1 MNRRFEGTSITA
13 PGSNSGEDAR
23 RLQQSSAWRARPHDR
38 KASWE
43 MSEEYAGV
51 RSNQTCRRRRHDLRR
66 LMAEEDL
73 GVRSDKSR
81 RSRVGVRTLTY
92 SGSFSASKPPTG
104 GHSLFHLFLKFTR
117 RTALEACL
125 PARMSRSACRTKGPG
140 PVLTCET
147 NRTSR
152 RRSASELLDE
162 TPSRGRNQRR
172 RTGGVGLITRTIL
185 GPVPR
190 TRSIACSRI
199 CSRTIR
205 YPGVQDGTNWHFR
218 RTYCA

>member
-92 SGSFSASKPPTG
+92 SGSFRLLNRLLAVIPSFTCSLSSRGAPRLRHASQRGCLGAPVGRKVPGPSSLARPTG
-104 GHSLFHLFLKFTR
+104 PPDGDLRPSYWTKHR
-117 RTALEACL
+117 
-125 PARMSRSACRTKGPG
+125 PADEINGGGPG
-140 PVLTCET
+140 E
-147 NRTSR
+147 
-152 RRSASELLDE
+152 
-162 TPSRGRNQRR
+162 
-172 RTGGVGLITRTIL
+172 
-185 GPVPR
+185 
-190 TRSIACSRI
+190 
-199 CSRTIR
+199 
-205 YPGVQDGTNWHFR
+205 
-218 RTYCA
+218 